1 MSLQAK
7 LDAFKADFETNKAPP
22 QAVLAFHK
30 ATDEL
35 IASGQAGRA
44 LKAGDRAPAFTLV
57 DSEGK
62 LVSSADLLLKG
73 PLVVTF
79 YRGVWCPFCNMDLQ
93 AIEAAASEIRALGAE
108 LIAISE
114 QTAVFSRKSRRDN
127 KLSFPI
133 LSDRGGE
140 TAAAF
145 GIRFVLPE
153 YLREVYKMLGADLAQ
168 FNGEPSWTLPMPG
181 RYVIAQDGVIAY
193 AEVNPDYTRRPDP
206 SELLPTLKKLARTLA
221 A

>member
-7 LDAFKADFETNKAPP
+7 LDALKANFETKAAPETF
-22 QAVLAFHK
+22 AVMHK
-30 ATDEL
+30 ATQEL
-35 IASGQAGRA
+35 IASGKAERA
-44 LKAGDRAPAFTLV
+44 LKAGDQAPAFTLL
-57 DSEGK
+57 DSDGK
-62 LVSSADLLLKG
+62 SVSSADLLRKG

-79 YRGVWCPFCNMDLQ
+79 YRGAWCPYCNLDLQ
-93 AIEAAASEIRALGAE
+93 AIEAAAKEIREQGAE
-108 LIAISE
+108 LVAISP
-114 QTAVFSRKSRRDN
+114 QTAIFSRKAQRDN

-140 TAAAF
+140 TAATF

-153 YLREVYKMLGADLAQ
+153 YLREIYKMFKIDLAET
-168 FNGEPSWTLPMPG
+168 NGEPSWTLPMPG

-206 SELLPTLKKLARTLA
+206 SELLPTLKQLARAVA

>member
-7 LDAFKADFETNKAPP
+7 LDAFKASFETKAPP
-22 QAVLAFHK
+22 EAVAVMHK
-30 ATDEL
+30 STMEL
-35 IASGQAGRA
+35 IASGRAERA
-44 LKAGDRAPAFTLV
+44 LKAGDRAPAFSLV
-57 DSEGK
+57 DSDGEA
-62 LVSSADLLLKG
+62 VSSIDLLRKG

-79 YRGVWCPFCNMDLQ
+79 YRGVWCPYCNMDLQ
-93 AIEAAASEIRALGAE
+93 AIEAAAGEIREQGAE
-108 LIAISE
+108 LVAISQ
-114 QTAVFSRKSRRDN
+114 QTAVFSRKARRDN

-133 LSDRGGE
+133 LSDHGGE

-153 YLREVYKMLGADLAQ
+153 YLRDIYRMFKTDLTEI
-168 FNGEPSWTLPMPG
+168 NGEPSWTLPMPG

-206 SELLPTLKKLARTLA
+206 SELLPTLKQLARAVA

>member
-1 MSLQAK
+1 MTLQAK
-7 LDAFKADFETNKAPP
+7 LDAIQSNFKTKAPP
-22 QAVLAFHK
+22 EVVAAMHK
-30 ATDEL
+30 STAEL
-35 IASGQAGRA
+35 IATGQAERA

-62 LVSSADLLLKG
+62 LVSSTDMLRKG

-79 YRGVWCPFCNMDLQ
+79 YRGVWCPFCNMNLQ
-93 AIEAAASEIRALGAE
+93 AIEDAEGEIREQGAE
-108 LIAISE
+108 LVAISQ

-133 LSDRGGE
+133 LSDPGGE
-140 TAAAF
+140 TAATF

-153 YLREVYKMLGADLAQ
+153 YLREVYRMLKVDLTE

-181 RYVIAQDGVIAY
+181 RYVITQDGVIAY
-193 AEVNPDYTRRPDP
+193 AEVTPDYTRRPDP
-206 SELLPTLKKLARTLA
+206 SELVPTLKQLARIVA

>member
-7 LDAFKADFETNKAPP
+7 LDALKANFETKAPP
-22 QAVLAFHK
+22 EVLTVMHQSTA
-30 ATDEL
+30 EL
-35 IASGQAGRA
+35 IATGQAERA
-44 LKAGDRAPAFTLV
+44 LKAGDRAPVFNLA

-62 LVSSADLLLKG
+62 LVYSADLLRKG

-79 YRGVWCPFCNMDLQ
+79 YRGVWCPFCNMDIQ
-93 AIEAAASEIRALGAE
+93 AIEAAASEIREQGAE
-108 LIAISE
+108 LVAISQ

-133 LSDRGGE
+133 LSDPSGE
-140 TAAAF
+140 IAAAF

-153 YLREVYKMLGADLAQ
+153 DLREVYRMLKVDLTE

-206 SELLPTLKKLARTLA
+206 SELLPTLKQLARTVA